1 MKQKSSFQELM
12 ALVAGNVES
21 KDAAELEALREK
33 LVGLRKSF
41 RRDQDLLEA
50 VIERIGRV
58 LRERR

>member
-12 ALVAGNVES
+12 ELVAGNVES

-33 LVGLRKSF
+33 LLGLRKTF

-50 VIERIGRV
+50 VIERIGRA

>member
-33 LVGLRKSF
+33 LLGLRKTF

-50 VIERIGRV
+50 VIERIGRA